1 MLRQLG
7 AFSICRWNT
16 HHKHRSFNISEPRI
30 NERIRVPEVR
40 LVGPAGEQV
49 GIVRIED
56 ALRLAAESD
65 LDLVEVAPQA
75 KPPVCKLMD
84 FGKYKYEAAVKAR
97 EARKNQTN
105 TVLKEIRF
113 RLKIDTHDYETKRGH
128 ALRFL
133 GAGDKVKAM
142 IQFRGREQ
150 QRPEMGLRLLQ
161 RFAEDVAEVGVVESS
176 PRIDGRN
183 MVMVIGPLKNKAEAK
198 AEARRATQRAE
209 AKAQNEAKATG
220 RVDTSGDDQAP
231 LTQSLADLL
240 PEGFQVNTAA
250 EPEAPAAAAA
260 PEAAVETPAAAAPAL
275 RPSAGSSQ
283 GCRGSSGAGGS
294 EAGGSQAGGSQGRKR
309 PEARSAQGCPAA
321 EGHRHPR
328 PQAPAAP
335 KAAEAATPAPAAPSL
350 RQCLLHRSRWP
361 GPLRR
366 SPLHAPRH
374 HGPRPSRQARRPTSS
389 KLRKV
394 PPSGSQQPACRPQG
408 RLHER
413 TADIVC
419 GYVRRS
425 VPMPKMKTHS
435 GAKKRFK
442 LTGSGKLRRQQA
454 NRRHYLEHKSSRLTR
469 RLAGDKI
476 VFKGDAKVIRKMLGI

>member
-1 MLRQLG
+1 MERKVAGYLVGSGFRLSPAPDMQCPLARASSLRGLRLLRQLG
-7 AFSICRWNT
+7 AFSICRRIPQQ
-16 HHKHRSFNISEPRI
+16 HRSFNISEPRI

-150 QRPEMGLRLLQ
+150 QRPEMGIRLLQ
-161 RFAEDVAEVGVVESS
+161 RFADDVAEVGVVESS

-183 MVMVIGPLKNKAEAK
+183 MVMVVGPLKNKAEAK

-209 AKAQNEAKATG
+209 AKAQNEAKAAG
-220 RVDTSGDDQAP
+220 RIDVSGDDQAP

-240 PEGFQVNTAA
+240 PEGFTVST
-250 EPEAPAAAAA
+250 EPEAAAVTPAQEAAPAVEPAAEEAPAKAAEAPKAEAPKQEAPKAAAPKQEAPKAAAPKQEAPKAAAPKQEAPKAAAPAPQPAAAK
-260 PEAAVETPAAAAPAL
+260 PEAAKPAAAAP
-275 RPSAGSSQ
+275 
-283 GCRGSSGAGGS
+283 
-294 EAGGSQAGGSQGRKR
+294 K
-309 PEARSAQGCPAA
+309 PAA
-321 EGHRHPR
+321 VPAPPKPVAR
-328 PQAPAAP
+328 PAAP
-335 KAAEAATPAPAAPSL
+335 KPAARPAPKA
-350 RQCLLHRSRWP
+350 
-361 GPLRR
+361 
-366 SPLHAPRH
+366 
-374 HGPRPSRQARRPTSS
+374 
-389 KLRKV
+389 V
-394 PPSGSQQPACRPQG
+394 PKPAG
-408 RLHER
+408 
-413 TADIVC
+413 
-419 GYVRRS
+419 
-425 VPMPKMKTHS
+425 KKT
-435 GAKKRFK
+435 
-442 LTGSGKLRRQQA
+442 T
-454 NRRHYLEHKSSRLTR
+454 
-469 RLAGDKI
+469 
-476 VFKGDAKVIRKMLGI
+476 

>member
-1 MLRQLG
+1 MPGL
-7 AFSICRWNT
+7 NN
-16 HHKHRSFNISEPRI
+16 KHRSFNISEPRI

-150 QRPEMGLRLLQ
+150 QRPEMGIRLLQ
-161 RFAEDVAEVGVVESS
+161 RFADDVAEVGVVESS

-183 MVMVIGPLKNKAEAK
+183 MVMVVGPLKNKAEAK

-209 AKAQNEAKATG
+209 AKAQNEAKAAG
-220 RVDTSGDDQAP
+220 RVDTSGKDQTP
-231 LTQSLADLL
+231 MTQSLADLL
-240 PEGFQVNTAA
+240 PEGFTVST
-250 EPEAPAAAAA
+250 EPEAVAEKAPAEVPAAPQEEAPKQEAPKAAA
-260 PEAAVETPAAAAPAL
+260 PKQEAPKAAAPK
-275 RPSAGSSQ
+275 Q
-283 GCRGSSGAGGS
+283 
-294 EAGGSQAGGSQGRKR
+294 EAPKAAAPKQ
-309 PEARSAQGCPAA
+309 EAPKA
-321 EGHRHPR
+321 
-328 PQAPAAP
+328 AAP
-335 KAAEAATPAPAAPSL
+335 KAAAPAAKPAVAATPPAAAPSAPKPAAVPAPPKPVARPAAPKPAA
-350 RQCLLHRSRWP
+350 RP
-361 GPLRR
+361 
-366 SPLHAPRH
+366 APKAA
-374 HGPRPSRQARRPTSS
+374 P
-389 KLRKV
+389 K
-394 PPSGSQQPACRPQG
+394 PAG
-408 RLHER
+408 
-413 TADIVC
+413 
-419 GYVRRS
+419 
-425 VPMPKMKTHS
+425 KKT
-435 GAKKRFK
+435 
-442 LTGSGKLRRQQA
+442 
-454 NRRHYLEHKSSRLTR
+454 N
-469 RLAGDKI
+469 
-476 VFKGDAKVIRKMLGI
+476 

>member
-7 AFSICRWNT
+7 AFSICRWST
-16 HHKHRSFNISEPRI
+16 HLNHRSSNISEPRI

-150 QRPEMGLRLLQ
+150 QRPEMGIRLLQ
-161 RFAEDVAEVGVVESS
+161 RFADDVAEVGVVESS

-183 MVMVIGPLKNKAEAK
+183 MVMVVGPLKNKAEAK

-209 AKAQNEAKATG
+209 AKAQNEAKASG
-220 RVDTSGDDQAP
+220 RVDVSRDQPAM
-231 LTQSLADLL
+231 TQSLADLL
-240 PEGFQVNTAA
+240 PEGFAVTTEEAAPEANTEAA
-250 EPEAPAAAAA
+250 ASTSAEAPAETVAAPEAEAPVKEAPKQEAPAEEAPKQAAPVKEAPKQEAPKQAAPKQEAPKREAPRAAAA
-260 PEAAVETPAAAAPAL
+260 PRPAVSKPAVAKAPVAPKPAEAAPVAPKPAGVPAP
-275 RPSAGSSQ
+275 PP
-283 GCRGSSGAGGS
+283 
-294 EAGGSQAGGSQGRKR
+294 K
-309 PEARSAQGCPAA
+309 PVAR
-321 EGHRHPR
+321 
-328 PQAPAAP
+328 PAAP
-335 KAAEAATPAPAAPSL
+335 KPAARPAAPK
-350 RQCLLHRSRWP
+350 P
-361 GPLRR
+361 G
-366 SPLHAPRH
+366 
-374 HGPRPSRQARRPTSS
+374 S
-389 KLRKV
+389 K
-394 PPSGSQQPACRPQG
+394 
-408 RLHER
+408 
-413 TADIVC
+413 
-419 GYVRRS
+419 
-425 VPMPKMKTHS
+425 KT
-435 GAKKRFK
+435 
-442 LTGSGKLRRQQA
+442 
-454 NRRHYLEHKSSRLTR
+454 N
-469 RLAGDKI
+469 
-476 VFKGDAKVIRKMLGI
+476 

>member
-1 MLRQLG
+1 M
-7 AFSICRWNT
+7 
-16 HHKHRSFNISEPRI
+16 

-150 QRPEMGLRLLQ
+150 QRPEMGIRLLQ
-161 RFAEDVAEVGVVESS
+161 RFADDVAEVGVVESS

-183 MVMVIGPLKNKAEAK
+183 MVMVVGPLKNKAEAK

-209 AKAQNEAKATG
+209 AKAQNEAKASG
-220 RVDTSGDDQAP
+220 RVDTSGQDQAP
-231 LTQSLADLL
+231 MTQSLADLL
-240 PEGFQVNTAA
+240 PEGFTVST
-250 EPEAPAAAAA
+250 EPEAAAPKQEAPEADAAKQEAPKAEAPKQEAPKQEAPKAAAPKQEAPKVAAPKQEAPKAAAPKSAPAPKPAAAK
-260 PEAAVETPAAAAPAL
+260 PEAAAPTAPKPAAVPAP
-275 RPSAGSSQ
+275 P
-283 GCRGSSGAGGS
+283 
-294 EAGGSQAGGSQGRKR
+294 K
-309 PEARSAQGCPAA
+309 PVAR
-321 EGHRHPR
+321 
-328 PQAPAAP
+328 PAAP
-335 KAAEAATPAPAAPSL
+335 KPAARPAPKA
-350 RQCLLHRSRWP
+350 
-361 GPLRR
+361 
-366 SPLHAPRH
+366 
-374 HGPRPSRQARRPTSS
+374 
-389 KLRKV
+389 V
-394 PPSGSQQPACRPQG
+394 PKPAG
-408 RLHER
+408 
-413 TADIVC
+413 
-419 GYVRRS
+419 
-425 VPMPKMKTHS
+425 KKT
-435 GAKKRFK
+435 
-442 LTGSGKLRRQQA
+442 
-454 NRRHYLEHKSSRLTR
+454 N
-469 RLAGDKI
+469 
-476 VFKGDAKVIRKMLGI
+476 

>member
-1 MLRQLG
+1 MRQQLG

-16 HHKHRSFNISEPRI
+16 HHNNRSFDISEPRI

-56 ALRLAAESD
+56 ALRLAAEAD

-150 QRPEMGLRLLQ
+150 QRPEMGIRLLQ
-161 RFAEDVAEVGVVESS
+161 RFAEDVAEVGVIESS

-198 AEARRATQRAE
+198 AEARRAAQRAE
-209 AKAQNEAKATG
+209 AKAQNEAKAAG
-220 RVDTSGDDQAP
+220 RIDVSGEDAP

-240 PEGFQVNTAA
+240 PAELLTQAGETQAEETAPETVEAEAA
-250 EPEAPAAAAA
+250 EAEEAPVAEETVVEKAPVVEAA
-260 PEAAVETPAAAAPAL
+260 PVVEEAPVVEAAPVVEKAPVVEAAPVAAPAKA
-275 RPSAGSSQ
+275 PAPVKAPQ
-283 GCRGSSGAGGS
+283 PAKAPAKAP
-294 EAGGSQAGGSQGRKR
+294 EQAAPK
-309 PEARSAQGCPAA
+309 PVVPAA
-321 EGHRHPR
+321 PKPAATPVPKPMAKPAVPKPAAR
-328 PQAPAAP
+328 PAAP
-335 KAAEAATPAPAAPSL
+335 KAAPKPAA
-350 RQCLLHRSRWP
+350 
-361 GPLRR
+361 
-366 SPLHAPRH
+366 
-374 HGPRPSRQARRPTSS
+374 
-389 KLRKV
+389 RK
-394 PPSGSQQPACRPQG
+394 
-408 RLHER
+408 
-413 TADIVC
+413 T
-419 GYVRRS
+419 
-425 VPMPKMKTHS
+425 
-435 GAKKRFK
+435 
-442 LTGSGKLRRQQA
+442 
-454 NRRHYLEHKSSRLTR
+454 N
-469 RLAGDKI
+469 
-476 VFKGDAKVIRKMLGI
+476 

>member
-7 AFSICRWNT
+7 AFSICRWST
-16 HHKHRSFNISEPRI
+16 HLNHRSSNISEPRI

-150 QRPEMGLRLLQ
+150 QRPEMGIRLLQ
-161 RFAEDVAEVGVVESS
+161 RFADDVAEVGVVESS

-183 MVMVIGPLKNKAEAK
+183 MVMVVGPLKNKAEAK

-220 RVDTSGDDQAP
+220 RVDVSGDDQAP
-231 LTQSLADLL
+231 FTQSLADLL
-240 PEGFQVNTAA
+240 PEGFAITTEPEA
-250 EPEAPAAAAA
+250 EAPEVEAPAAAVAPEAPVEAAPAEEAPVKEAAPQEAPKQAAPKTEAPKTEAPKAAAPRREAPKAAPAPAKAPEAPKAPVAAKA
-260 PEAAVETPAAAAPAL
+260 PEAARPAAV
-275 RPSAGSSQ
+275 
-283 GCRGSSGAGGS
+283 
-294 EAGGSQAGGSQGRKR
+294 
-309 PEARSAQGCPAA
+309 
-321 EGHRHPR
+321 
-328 PQAPAAP
+328 
-335 KAAEAATPAPAAPSL
+335 PAPAAP
-350 RQCLLHRSRWP
+350 
-361 GPLRR
+361 
-366 SPLHAPRH
+366 
-374 HGPRPSRQARRPTSS
+374 RPP
-389 KLRKV
+389 
-394 PPSGSQQPACRPQG
+394 
-408 RLHER
+408 
-413 TADIVC
+413 
-419 GYVRRS
+419 
-425 VPMPKMKTHS
+425 VPMPKPVARPAAPKPPARPAPKAAPKPAGKKT
-435 GAKKRFK
+435 
-442 LTGSGKLRRQQA
+442 T
-454 NRRHYLEHKSSRLTR
+454 
-469 RLAGDKI
+469 
-476 VFKGDAKVIRKMLGI
+476 

>member
-1 MLRQLG
+1 M
-7 AFSICRWNT
+7 
-16 HHKHRSFNISEPRI
+16 
-30 NERIRVPEVR
+30 R

-150 QRPEMGLRLLQ
+150 QRPEMGIRLLQ

-183 MVMVIGPLKNKAEAK
+183 MVMVVGPLKNKAEAK

-209 AKAQNEAKATG
+209 AKAQNEAKASG
-220 RVDTSGDDQAP
+220 RVDVSGNDQAP
-231 LTQSLADLL
+231 MTQSLADLL
-240 PEGFQVNTAA
+240 PEGFTVSTEPEAAAEAPAQEPAAAVEPAAVEPAPAEAPAKAAEAPKQEAPKQEAPKQEAPKAAPRAAAPKAAVPKAA
-250 EPEAPAAAAA
+250 EPKAAPAQPAAG
-260 PEAAVETPAAAAPAL
+260 EKPAAAAP
-275 RPSAGSSQ
+275 
-283 GCRGSSGAGGS
+283 
-294 EAGGSQAGGSQGRKR
+294 K
-309 PEARSAQGCPAA
+309 PAA
-321 EGHRHPR
+321 VPAPPKPVAR
-328 PQAPAAP
+328 PAAP
-335 KAAEAATPAPAAPSL
+335 KPAARPAPKAAPK
-350 RQCLLHRSRWP
+350 P
-361 GPLRR
+361 VG
-366 SPLHAPRH
+366 
-374 HGPRPSRQARRPTSS
+374 
-389 KLRKV
+389 
-394 PPSGSQQPACRPQG
+394 
-408 RLHER
+408 
-413 TADIVC
+413 
-419 GYVRRS
+419 
-425 VPMPKMKTHS
+425 
-435 GAKKRFK
+435 KKN
-442 LTGSGKLRRQQA
+442 T
-454 NRRHYLEHKSSRLTR
+454 
-469 RLAGDKI
+469 
-476 VFKGDAKVIRKMLGI
+476 

>member
-1 MLRQLG
+1 M
-7 AFSICRWNT
+7 
-16 HHKHRSFNISEPRI
+16 SEPRI

-150 QRPEMGLRLLQ
+150 QRPEMGIRLLQ
-161 RFAEDVAEVGVVESS
+161 RFADDVAEVGVVESS

-183 MVMVIGPLKNKAEAK
+183 MVMVVGPLKNKAEAK

-209 AKAQNEAKATG
+209 AKAQNEAKASG
-220 RVDTSGDDQAP
+220 RVDTSGEDQAP

-240 PEGFQVNTAA
+240 PEGFTVST
-250 EPEAPAAAAA
+250 EPEAVAEDNAPAEAPAVAAPEQEAPKQEAPKAAAPKQEAPKQEAPKAAAPKQEAPKQEAPKAAAPKAAPAPRPAAAAK
-260 PEAAVETPAAAAPAL
+260 PEAA
-275 RPSAGSSQ
+275 
-283 GCRGSSGAGGS
+283 
-294 EAGGSQAGGSQGRKR
+294 
-309 PEARSAQGCPAA
+309 
-321 EGHRHPR
+321 
-328 PQAPAAP
+328 APAAP
-335 KAAEAATPAPAAPSL
+335 KPAAVPAPPKPVARPAAPKPAA
-350 RQCLLHRSRWP
+350 RP
-361 GPLRR
+361 
-366 SPLHAPRH
+366 APKAA
-374 HGPRPSRQARRPTSS
+374 P
-389 KLRKV
+389 K
-394 PPSGSQQPACRPQG
+394 PAG
-408 RLHER
+408 
-413 TADIVC
+413 
-419 GYVRRS
+419 
-425 VPMPKMKTHS
+425 KKT
-435 GAKKRFK
+435 
-442 LTGSGKLRRQQA
+442 
-454 NRRHYLEHKSSRLTR
+454 N
-469 RLAGDKI
+469 
-476 VFKGDAKVIRKMLGI
+476 

>member
-1 MLRQLG
+1 
-7 AFSICRWNT
+7 
-16 HHKHRSFNISEPRI
+16 
-30 NERIRVPEVR
+30 VR

-113 RLKIDTHDYETKRGH
+113 RLKIDKHDYETKRGH

-150 QRPEMGLRLLQ
+150 QRPEMGIRLLQ
-161 RFAEDVAEVGVVESS
+161 RFAEDVAEVGVIESS

-209 AKAQNEAKATG
+209 AKAQNEAKAAG
-220 RVDTSGDDQAP
+220 RVDTKGEQAP

-240 PEGFQVNTAA
+240 PEGFKVSEEETTQEVPATA
-250 EPEAPAAAAA
+250 EAPAAEEATVAV
-260 PEAAVETPAAAAPAL
+260 EAAVEAPVAEEAPAAVAEEAPAAEQAPVAEEAPAPKAAPA
-275 RPSAGSSQ
+275 A
-283 GCRGSSGAGGS
+283 
-294 EAGGSQAGGSQGRKR
+294 
-309 PEARSAQGCPAA
+309 PAPKA
-321 EGHRHPR
+321 
-328 PQAPAAP
+328 AAP
-335 KAAEAATPAPAAPSL
+335 KAAPAPRSASVEATPKPVVPAAAPKPAVPSAPKPVAKPAAPKPAA
-350 RQCLLHRSRWP
+350 RP
-361 GPLRR
+361 A
-366 SPLHAPRH
+366 APK
-374 HGPRPSRQARRPTSS
+374 PAPKPAT
-389 KLRKV
+389 RK
-394 PPSGSQQPACRPQG
+394 
-408 RLHER
+408 
-413 TADIVC
+413 T
-419 GYVRRS
+419 
-425 VPMPKMKTHS
+425 
-435 GAKKRFK
+435 
-442 LTGSGKLRRQQA
+442 
-454 NRRHYLEHKSSRLTR
+454 N
-469 RLAGDKI
+469 
-476 VFKGDAKVIRKMLGI
+476 

>member
-1 MLRQLG
+1 MECAQSILE
-7 AFSICRWNT
+7 AFDCSGNWGPSLFAGIPQQ
-16 HHKHRSFNISEPRI
+16 HRSFNISEPRI

-150 QRPEMGLRLLQ
+150 QRPEMGIRLLQ
-161 RFAEDVAEVGVVESS
+161 RFADDVAEVGVVESS

-183 MVMVIGPLKNKAEAK
+183 MVMVVGPLKNKAEAK

-220 RVDTSGDDQAP
+220 RVDVSGSDQAP

-240 PEGFQVNTAA
+240 PEGFTVST
-250 EPEAPAAAAA
+250 EPEAVVEAPVQEAAPAVEPAAAAA
-260 PEAAVETPAAAAPAL
+260 PAKESVQEAPKQEAVKETLKQEAPKQEAPRKEAPKAPAPKATAPAPKAAAPAPKPVAEKPEAAKPAAAAP
-275 RPSAGSSQ
+275 
-283 GCRGSSGAGGS
+283 
-294 EAGGSQAGGSQGRKR
+294 K
-309 PEARSAQGCPAA
+309 PAA
-321 EGHRHPR
+321 VPAPPKPVAR
-328 PQAPAAP
+328 PAAP
-335 KAAEAATPAPAAPSL
+335 KPAARPAPRA
-350 RQCLLHRSRWP
+350 
-361 GPLRR
+361 
-366 SPLHAPRH
+366 
-374 HGPRPSRQARRPTSS
+374 
-389 KLRKV
+389 V
-394 PPSGSQQPACRPQG
+394 PKPAG
-408 RLHER
+408 
-413 TADIVC
+413 
-419 GYVRRS
+419 
-425 VPMPKMKTHS
+425 KKT
-435 GAKKRFK
+435 
-442 LTGSGKLRRQQA
+442 T
-454 NRRHYLEHKSSRLTR
+454 
-469 RLAGDKI
+469 
-476 VFKGDAKVIRKMLGI
+476 

>member
-1 MLRQLG
+1 MQPFGACTSDPRGLRLLRQLG

-209 AKAQNEAKATG
+209 AKAQNEAKAAG
-220 RVDTSGDDQAP
+220 RIDVSGDDQVP

-240 PEGFQVNTAA
+240 PEGFQVNTEAA
-250 EPEAPAAAAA
+250 PEAPAAAA
-260 PEAAVETPAAAAPAL
+260 PEAAVEAPAAEAPAEAPKQEAPKQEAPKQEAPKAAEPKREAPKAAAPKAAPAKAPAPKAAAPAAPQAAEAEAPAAAAP
-275 RPSAGSSQ
+275 
-283 GCRGSSGAGGS
+283 
-294 EAGGSQAGGSQGRKR
+294 K
-309 PEARSAQGCPAA
+309 PAA
-321 EGHRHPR
+321 VPAPPKPVAR
-328 PQAPAAP
+328 PAAP
-335 KAAEAATPAPAAPSL
+335 KPGARPAVPRAPKPA
-350 RQCLLHRSRWP
+350 
-361 GPLRR
+361 G
-366 SPLHAPRH
+366 
-374 HGPRPSRQARRPTSS
+374 
-389 KLRKV
+389 K
-394 PPSGSQQPACRPQG
+394 
-408 RLHER
+408 
-413 TADIVC
+413 
-419 GYVRRS
+419 
-425 VPMPKMKTHS
+425 KT
-435 GAKKRFK
+435 
-442 LTGSGKLRRQQA
+442 T
-454 NRRHYLEHKSSRLTR
+454 
-469 RLAGDKI
+469 
-476 VFKGDAKVIRKMLGI
+476 